1 MYRCIDFLGVA
12 HNIKIMLLCFQQCNG
27 ECYAKRSVLENYEL
41 LAGTHSYILT
51 HVHPL
56 THSLTHSLTHPY
68 THTHTHSHPHTPYS
82 FSPSLSLSTGDR
94 EVSVIRSCR
103 CGGSGRCRRL
113 RKTVVYYPVSPHSHT
128 PILPYT
134 HSSIHPYLHTQ
145 ILPYS
150 HFHYTYF
157 NLYLNTHMIALQ
169 QVC

>member
-1 MYRCIDFLGVA
+1 MYNACIDFYMSFA
-12 HNIKIMLLCFQQCNG
+12 HKIKVILLCFQQCNG
-27 ECYAKRSVLENYEL
+27 ECYAKKSVLENYEL

-51 HVHPL
+51 HSCTPTHSLP
-56 THSLTHSLTHPY
+56 HSLTHSPIH
-68 THTHTHSHPHTPYS
+68 THTLTHSHPHTPYS

-145 ILPYS
+145 IYTAILPFS
-150 HFHYTYF
+150 LHLF
-157 NLYLNTHMIALQ
+157 
-169 QVC
+169 

>member
-1 MYRCIDFLGVA
+1 MSFA
-12 HNIKIMLLCFQQCNG
+12 HKIKVILLCFQQCNG
-27 ECYAKRSVLENYEL
+27 ECYAKKSVLENYEL
-41 LAGTHSYILT
+41 LAGTHSHILT
-51 HVHPL
+51 HSLP
-56 THSLTHSLTHPY
+56 HSLTHSH
-68 THTHTHSHPHTPYS
+68 THTHTHSHTHTHTPYS
-82 FSPSLSLSTGDR
+82 FSPSLCLSTGDR

-157 NLYLNTHMIALQ
+157 TLYLDTHMIAQ
-169 QVC
+169 HQVC